1 MINFETFA
9 VQFVKQVDIQEQVEI
24 QKQIDIDVF
33 VQGNKAEAF
42 GPNSHTETLA
52 LTQAVEGIGS
62 SSISEALSAT

>member
-1 MINFETFA
+1 MRVRCAT
-9 VQFVKQVDIQEQVEI
+9 DSYPSD
-24 QKQIDIDVF
+24 KQIDIDVF